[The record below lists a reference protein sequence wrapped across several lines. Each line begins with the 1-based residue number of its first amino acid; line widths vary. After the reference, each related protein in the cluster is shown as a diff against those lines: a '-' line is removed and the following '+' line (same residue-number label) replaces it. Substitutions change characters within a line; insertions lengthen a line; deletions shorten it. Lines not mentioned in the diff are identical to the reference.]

1 MAHRPRLL
9 SASVALLSITAASA
23 AAQSTPAEV
32 SPVVVT
38 VGEGIVEA
46 APDRATVTIVA
57 EARARGPKEAQSAA
71 ASIMSAV
78 QKRLQDAQI
87 PSDAIRTL
95 GLDLQQEF
103 DFSDGRQTPRGFVA
117 RHSIEVRIDAIDRV
131 GAIIDL
137 AVAAGATGISGIE
150 FDVKDRVNLEREA
163 IKRAVADA
171 RARAEAAAEGAGRA
185 IDRVI
190 KIDESRDSGRP
201 PMPMMRAAMAEGA
214 PSTPIAPG
222 RIEIRARVTLTA
234 ALR

>member
-1 MAHRPRLL
+1 M
-9 SASVALLSITAASA
+9 
-23 AAQSTPAEV
+23 

-103 DFSDGRQTPRGFVA
+103 DFSDGRQIPRGFVA
-117 RHSIEVRIDAIDRV
+117 RHSIQVRIDAIDRV

-171 RARAEAAAEGAGRA
+171 RARADAAAEGAGRT

-190 KIDESRDSGRP
+190 KIDESRDSGGRP